1 MEAGRSTHNGK
12 LLLRGPPF
20 CLRVEN
26 LTLPPNRTVPA
37 REATRQEKP
46 QDKRSH
52 RTTIRHPGRASSC
65 PARSIPPGSSQQPS
79 GGVPWPQFDL
89 VIRDGTVIDG
99 TGAAPINA
107 DIGIIGKRIA
117 EVGKIAASGAEE
129 IDARGKTGDAW
140 LRRYPHALRRAGGV
154 GQPPRAVLLAWR
166 HHCGVRQ
173 LRRRLRPLQAGRPR
187 EAGRADGRRRGHS
200 RRGDARGPAMGVGIL
215 PAIPRRAR
223 TPPARHRHVR
233 AAAARR
239 RARVRHGRARHQP
252 GERQPGRHRRH
263 ARDYPPGHAG
273 RCVRVLHVTQPQ
285 PQDLERRSHADAAG
299 AGRRADRHRHGHA
312 RRRHRHAGNR
322 VRMGAGPSRR
332 IRHDPPRDRGERPA
346 HGLHADAA
354 PQAAGG
360 LARPA
365 APRGPGGA
373 RRAVH
378 PSGGGAA
385 RDRRIA
391 WADGQPE
398 SVLRHAD
405 L

>member
-1 MEAGRSTHNGK
+1 MSCAVGGSARFLTRRKNGGPRSFRLWRQGGRTHNGK

-37 REATRQEKP
+37 REATRQEATGQEKP
-46 QDKRSH
+46 QDNDPSP
-52 RTTIRHPGRASSC
+52 RTSVILPCPLYSSRIVATTLGRGPMA
-65 PARSIPPGSSQQPS
+65 A
-79 GGVPWPQFDL
+79 FDL

-187 EAGRADGRRRGHS
+187 EAGRTDGRRRRHS
-200 RRGDARGPAMGVGIL
+200 RCGDARGPAMGVGVL

-223 TPPARHRHVR
+223 TPPARHRRVR

-239 RARVRHGRARHQP
+239 GARVRHGRARHRP

-263 ARDYPPGHAG
+263 ARDYPPGDAG

-285 PQDLERRSHADAAG
+285 PQDA
-299 AGRRADRHRHGHA
+299 
-312 RRRHRHAGNR
+312 
-322 VRMGAGPSRR
+322 
-332 IRHDPPRDRGERPA
+332 
-346 HGLHADAA
+346 
-354 PQAAGG
+354 
-360 LARPA
+360 
-365 APRGPGGA
+365 
-373 RRAVH
+373 
-378 PSGGGAA
+378 
-385 RDRRIA
+385 
-391 WADGQPE
+391 
-398 SVLRHAD
+398 
-405 L
+405 